1 MKKHL
6 LKSAMFLGLTILLF
20 SCKDEITD
28 NSLKPGSPN
37 VEFEYSSATLG
48 NSSGSTAVVK
58 GSAAED
64 WTIELSDDD
73 FFTVSPMS
81 GSAGDFELTVTT
93 TSDNIATE
101 DRKSSFIFNS
111 NGRKFPVTI
120 IQFRE
125 SIKDITF
132 DDDVVIDNGV
142 ISDIKGYGE
151 TFNFTVSSNLSWN
164 ISTDNDWITFEPS
177 SISKPSDEPVVVT
190 VSVGFNENFN
200 SGREGK
206 FSVNFDNPEKEVAN
220 YTMNQAQGEELQ
232 WSKDLKNLL
241 ADFVDELQW
250 DGLFINWD
258 GIEMQGGELVGLNLS
273 GKALNGTFPQ
283 GDWSKFP
290 SLKSINLSNCGLTG
304 TVPAS
309 LASLPSLETLNL
321 SENNLIGYS
330 DGKALPDEFANLK
343 AKTFIISGNKL
354 SGTVCADFADNEN
367 YANWNAMVNIFPQQG
382 DVADSD
388 AEEYN
393 PKNWNF
399 TLTEAGVLRVLY
411 NTMGGEK
418 WSKYKNAYWRTNDAV
433 RANANDGVKTLNTNG
448 TIKTIVMDACGMSG
462 TFPLELAMLKGI
474 YEVDF
479 KNNASITS
487 VHKAYMQNFIELN
500 MNQCKIAMPL
510 NDLWK
515 MLSPNVKTVKMMNA
529 ALTTPNNEGISDDIL
544 KLEKLTSLSIKNM
557 KLTGPVSKAVQ
568 NKLNNFDAD
577 VMTGNNFTLE

>member
-343 AKTFIISGNKL
+343 AKTFIISGNQL
-354 SGTVCADFADNEN
+354 AGTVCADFADNDN
-367 YANWNAMVNIFPQQG
+367 YANWDAMANIFPQQG
-382 DVADSD
+382 DVADSE

-393 PKNWNF
+393 PKNWKF

-418 WSKYKNAYWRTNDAV
+418 WTKYQNASWRTKDAV
-433 RANANDGVKTLNTNG
+433 RANAANDGVNTLNANG
-448 TIKTIVMDACGMSG
+448 TIKKITFDCGLSG
-462 TFPLELAMLKGI
+462 TLPFELAMLKGI

-487 VHKAYMQNFIELN
+487 VHKTYMQNFIVLN

-568 NKLNNFDAD
+568 TKLNNFDAD